1 MENLEFVGES
11 VDKLVTVDVR
21 PPQLKQG
28 LIEKLYW
35 AARKKMKRPLT
46 LLAAE
51 RLKEVLSP
59 NSLAIISTGF
69 VIPPY
74 FPVGEMDGPPG
85 AVALGKIINTGL
97 GSKVLFLTEEG
108 VVNTMKATCA
118 GAGLKLYDYEAFKDV
133 SRSVSVKDF
142 PVDNDRAKGEADR
155 VIEELRPSA
164 IITLE
169 KVGRNRKGIY
179 HTALGGDM
187 SPYTAKV
194 DRLVDAAREKGILT
208 IGIGD
213 YGNEI
218 GFGVIEDTAREL
230 AEYGKK
236 CQCPCGG
243 GMVTCVKTDIVV
255 VAAMSNWG
263 GYGIETCLAVL
274 LGDLDLIHGPET
286 ERRIIEQCSLAGA
299 SDGATNASDFMA
311 DGISVEGQ
319 MAMMTL
325 LKQVALRKTEKVF
338 YERD

>member
-1 MENLEFVGES
+1 MNNYEFVGES
-11 VDKLVTVDVR
+11 IDKLVSLDVR
-21 PPQLKQG
+21 PPHLEQG
-28 LIEKLYW
+28 ILEKLYR
-35 AARKKMKRPLT
+35 AAREKMKRPLT

-51 RLKEVLSP
+51 KLKETLNP
-59 NSLAIISTGF
+59 ESLAIISTGF
-69 VIPPY
+69 VLPPY

-85 AVALGKIINTGL
+85 AVALGKIINKGL
-97 GSKVLFLTEEG
+97 GSKVLFLTEPS
-108 VVNTMKATCA
+108 VISTMKATCA
-118 GAGLKLYDYEAFKDV
+118 GAGLKLYDYEAFKKV

-142 PVDNDRAKGEADR
+142 PIDEDRAKEEANKM
-155 VIEELRPSA
+155 IEELKPSA

-169 KVGRNRKGIY
+169 KVGRNRKGVY
-179 HTALGGDM
+179 HTALGGNM
-187 SPYTAKV
+187 SPYSAKV

-230 AEYGKK
+230 TKYGKK
-236 CQCPCGG
+236 CQCPCGE
-243 GMVTCVKTDIVV
+243 GMVTSVKTDILV

>member
-1 MENLEFVGES
+1 MENYEFVGES

-35 AARKKMKRPLT
+35 AAREKMKRPLT

-51 RLKEVLSP
+51 KLKEALGP

-69 VIPPY
+69 VVPPH

-85 AVALGKIINTGL
+85 AVALGKIINRGL
-97 GSKVLFLTEEG
+97 GSKVLFLTEET
-108 VVNTMKATCA
+108 VVNTMRATCA
-118 GAGLKLYDYEAFKDV
+118 GAGIKLYDYESFKKL
-133 SRSVSVKDF
+133 SRCVAVKDF
-142 PVDNDRAKGEADR
+142 PIDEGRAR
-155 VIEELRPSA
+155 EETNKIIKELKPSA
-164 IITLE
+164 IVTLE
-169 KVGRNRKGIY
+169 KVGRNRKGVY
-179 HTALGGDM
+179 HTGLGSDM
-187 SPYTAKV
+187 GPYSAKV
-194 DRLVDAAREKGILT
+194 DLLVDAAREKGILT

-218 GFGVIEDTAREL
+218 GFGVVEDTAREL

-243 GMVTCVKTDIVV
+243 GMVTSVKTDVV
-255 VAAMSNWG
+255 VMAAMSNWG